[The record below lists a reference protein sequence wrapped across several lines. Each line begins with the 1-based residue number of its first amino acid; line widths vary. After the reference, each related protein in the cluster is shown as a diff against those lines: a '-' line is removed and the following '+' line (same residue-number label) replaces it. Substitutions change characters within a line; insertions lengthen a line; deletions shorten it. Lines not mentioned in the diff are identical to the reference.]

1 MRWVVPEIWKN
12 EEVFIVGGGASIL
25 EVFDVNK
32 AIVDKIFNKSVDLSA
47 IAPYFSVLQYRHVI
61 GVNAAYKIGNFF
73 DFIFFG
79 DYEFFL
85 MNKHQLWK
93 FPAIK
98 VSCAKRTESIHWVKY
113 LAKDENKKEGLTS
126 DKTKIVWNYNSGCAA
141 INFAVHLGVKR
152 IYLLGFDF
160 AINEGRKHFHN
171 EYGLNVLD
179 EKKAK
184 EHIKIF
190 ELYKNAINKIVE
202 EIKAFNVELINI
214 NTKETIEGIKT
225 ITLKEAL

>member
-1 MRWVVPEIWKN
+1 MRWVVPETWKN

-85 MNKHQLWK
+85 MN
-93 FPAIK
+93 
-98 VSCAKRTESIHWVKY
+98 
-113 LAKDENKKEGLTS
+113 
-126 DKTKIVWNYNSGCAA
+126 
-141 INFAVHLGVKR
+141 
-152 IYLLGFDF
+152 
-160 AINEGRKHFHN
+160 
-171 EYGLNVLD
+171 
-179 EKKAK
+179 
-184 EHIKIF
+184 
-190 ELYKNAINKIVE
+190 
-202 EIKAFNVELINI
+202 NI
-214 NTKETIEGIKT
+214 NYGNFRLLRYLVLSEQKAYIG
-225 ITLKEAL
+225 